1 MGIYG
6 DKLCWVVGL
15 ARSGCAAGGLLR
27 RHGARV
33 VGVDDADESALRL
46 RWRNEDIE
54 TQAAGAF
61 DELATAGDRPAAPP
75 DLVVVSPGV
84 PLDHPGLAG
93 LPNSVP
99 VIGELELGA
108 RFCRADMAAITG
120 TNGKTTTTEM
130 VAHLGRKAERRA
142 EALGNVGRPL
152 CLVAEELEP
161 GDLAILEVSSFQLES
176 VRDFRPRV
184 GAVLNLAPDHLDRY
198 PDLASYYE
206 AKRIMAEIV
215 PVEGAFVT
223 WTECPEARAWSTK
236 GRRVLFGGSA
246 GGADVFFRDGHL
258 WTTAG
263 SEARPLLEIGALA
276 LQSPPNLLNALASA
290 AIGLALDLDRD
301 AVAAGLR
308 DFPGLPHRHQLVA
321 RRGSVVFINDTKA
334 TNVHAVCA
342 GLAGFPDPVILIAGG
357 SGKGEDYTPLADVM
371 DQVRHVVLIGE
382 EGPAIGRALAGVV
395 PTSEAGSMDEA
406 VAVAGDLASEL
417 ASDLNPGQ
425 VDQDTVV
432 LLSPACASFD
442 MFANYGRRGE
452 AFAEAAVKA
461 GADPVP
467 GPERGDDV

>member
-1 MGIYG
+1 MGIFG

-33 VGVDDADESALRL
+33 VGVDDADESAIRL
-46 RWRNEDIE
+46 RWQNEDIE
-54 TQAAGAF
+54 NQAAGAF
-61 DELATAGDRPAAPP
+61 DELATGGDRPAALP

-84 PLDHPGLAG
+84 PLDHSSLAN
-93 LPNSVP
+93 LPKSIP
-99 VIGELELGA
+99 IIGELELGA

-130 VAHLGRKAERRA
+130 VAHLGRKAGRRS
-142 EALGNVGRPL
+142 EALGNVGRLL

-176 VRDFRPRV
+176 VREFQPRV

-198 PDLASYYE
+198 PDLAAYYE
-206 AKRIMAEIV
+206 AKRVLADIV
-215 PVEGAFVT
+215 PADGSFVT
-223 WTECPEARAWSTK
+223 WTECPEARGWETRA
-236 GRRVLFGGSA
+236 RRVLFGRSS
-246 GGADVFFRDGHL
+246 GGADVFFRDGGL
-258 WTTAG
+258 WTTDG
-263 SEARPLLEIGALA
+263 NEARQLLEMAELA
-276 LQSPPNLLNALASA
+276 LQSPPNLLNALAGA
-290 AIGLALDLDRD
+290 AIGLALDLDPQ
-301 AVAAGLR
+301 AVAAGLQ

-321 RRGSVVFINDTKA
+321 RRGRVTFVNDTKA

-342 GLAGFPDPVILIAGG
+342 GLAGFPDPVVLIAGG
-357 SGKGEDYTPLADVM
+357 SGKGEDYSPLAGVM
-371 DQVRHVVLIGE
+371 DQVRHVVLIGQ

-406 VAVAGDLASEL
+406 VSI
-417 ASDLNPGQ
+417 ASDLAGKMAA
-425 VDQDTVV
+425 DLGGQDTVV

-452 AFAEAAVKA
+452 AFASAAVKA
-461 GADPVP
+461 GADPV
-467 GPERGDDV
+467 D